1 MAILLK
7 IRKSLIF
14 LDYYIIEIKNNF
26 TCICSTYRVFVFL
39 SVFARAFFS
48 RLRKRRK
55 HQRREYNELPLV
67 QFSDIQ
73 AIYYARF
80 LTLYRQQKDF
90 LFFFLFSFHLHIP
103 PLYSFSSFSRSYS
116 PLLLYPLSCTRR
128 AFTYSCNY
136 RKETLTGTRN
146 FYRTIFFSF
155 TQDCI
160 SESRITVFCRRVLR
174 VYTSDK
180 SFREV
185 KNFLVLCI
193 LKKKN
198 TYCNTYR
205 SLNNKIYLKIY
216 LLIILIDL

>member
-1 MAILLK
+1 MVRTFNMSYITPFRTTFRQKILMAILLK

-80 LTLYRQQKDF
+80 LTLYR
-90 LFFFLFSFHLHIP
+90 
-103 PLYSFSSFSRSYS
+103 
-116 PLLLYPLSCTRR
+116 
-128 AFTYSCNY
+128 
-136 RKETLTGTRN
+136 
-146 FYRTIFFSF
+146 
-155 TQDCI
+155 
-160 SESRITVFCRRVLR
+160 
-174 VYTSDK
+174 
-180 SFREV
+180 
-185 KNFLVLCI
+185 
-193 LKKKN
+193 
-198 TYCNTYR
+198 
-205 SLNNKIYLKIY
+205 
-216 LLIILIDL
+216 